1 MILEVNDIHT
11 YYGKSHV
18 LHGVSLNVQPG
29 EVVCLLGRNGVGK
42 TTTLRS
48 IVGLTPARIGSIVFK
63 EMDITRR
70 PPHEIS
76 RMGVGFV
83 AQGRRLFQELTVRE
97 NLEVVN
103 KRRIESEKDWTADK
117 IYELFPVLKG
127 MDGRIAGSLSGGEQ
141 QMLAIGRTLMS
152 NPELI
157 LLDEPSEGLAPLV
170 VTALGDLVKRLAS
183 EGITILLAEQNLRL
197 ALGVSSR
204 GYIMAK
210 GVIRHEGDI
219 EALKNDEEVKK
230 RYLAV

>member
-1 MILEVNDIHT
+1 
-11 YYGKSHV
+11 
-18 LHGVSLNVQPG
+18 VQPG

-63 EMDITRR
+63 GMDITRK

-103 KRRIESEKDWTADK
+103 KRRIESEKDWTPDK